1 MTWSH
6 VIKVEKIK
14 MRLDLMDCK
23 CEGQVGGFG
32 AMDRGAVKLE

>member
-6 VIKVEKIK
+6 VIKVEMIK